1 VNTLTPPD
9 IEAVLVDICSADL
22 EVDFYAQVPRSRQGD
37 SEPFGVIRRLGGV
50 RGRAVTDE
58 PMVSV
63 ETWAPNRTDAYHL
76 CAAACT
82 TIFALVG
89 TVREGVTFY
98 KVAETSGPT
107 SLPDPDSEMP
117 RYTATLLV
125 RVRGL
130 EQLPESS

>member
-1 VNTLTPPD
+1 MNTLSPPD
-9 IEAVLVDICSADL
+9 IEAVLVDICTEDL
-22 EVDFYAQVPRSRQGD
+22 DVEFFTQVPRARQNA
-37 SEPFGVIRRLGGV
+37 SEAFGVIRRLGGV

-63 ETWAPNRTDAYHL
+63 EAWAPDRSEAFHL

-82 TIFALVG
+82 TIFALAG
-89 TVREGVTFY
+89 SVRDGVTFY
-98 KVAETSGPT
+98 TVNETSGPT

-117 RYTATLLV
+117 RYSATLLV

-130 EQLPESS
+130 EGLPESS